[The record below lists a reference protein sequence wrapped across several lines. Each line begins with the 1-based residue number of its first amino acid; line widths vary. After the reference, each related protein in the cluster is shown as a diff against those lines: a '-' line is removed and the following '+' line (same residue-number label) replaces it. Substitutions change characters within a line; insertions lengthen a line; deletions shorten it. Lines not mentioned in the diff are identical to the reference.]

1 MKQIQLIH
9 LPGIMIHLEN
19 KKAQTLLLRLNICW
33 AGCVEADT
41 AHPLPALVCA
51 SVL

>member
-9 LPGIMIHLEN
+9 LPGIIIHLEN

-33 AGCVEADT
+33 AGCVEADA
-41 AHPLPALVCA
+41 AHPPCALVCT